1 MSIQNAAWNVPYLY
15 SINHRM
21 AGNQKDTLGKE
32 VSFSDFVSEKVKD
45 NHWLSIPQN
54 EKKVSEVNEEELEKR
69 RAEYLEQ
76 SEQTVGENELC
87 AIGVDAYGISCV
99 HEGGIIWEIPL
110 TDRTS
115 YEKCVGLLHQLRGR
129 DCSIITAESFW
140 QDFLDGKIDE
150 KSAVWMTGQH
160 S

>member
-21 AGNQKDTLGKE
+21 AGNRQDTLGKE

-110 TDRTS
+110 TDRAS
-115 YEKCVGLLHQLRGR
+115 YEKCVGLLHQLRGGIVVLLPQKAFGR
-129 DCSIITAESFW
+129 IFW
-140 QDFLDGKIDE
+140 ME
-150 KSAVWMTGQH
+150 KLMRRVLFG
-160 S
+160 